1 MNLEAKKMR
10 SIISEKSKKF
20 QKLFLYENR
29 VGKHY
34 TLYFTPIV
42 VCQKGIYFAA
52 SSQAEPGRSPRPR
65 RSLFFCLIARADG
78 AQLFVGGSE
87 SRASTRKSRS
97 GLSFFC
103 GFARAAFACRGRC
116 GGKGR
121 KSGRGLLKSRA
132 VWAILETGR
141 SWAGLI
147 QEAKTNAEICT
158 VDENA

>member
-87 SRASTRKSRS
+87 SSASTRKSRS
-97 GLSFFC
+97 GLSLCFGFFPRWTENLVQKIPAAVHRRKADKLA
-103 GFARAAFACRGRC
+103 ARA
-116 GGKGR
+116 
-121 KSGRGLLKSRA
+121 
-132 VWAILETGR
+132 IY
-141 SWAGLI
+141 
-147 QEAKTNAEICT
+147 
-158 VDENA
+158 